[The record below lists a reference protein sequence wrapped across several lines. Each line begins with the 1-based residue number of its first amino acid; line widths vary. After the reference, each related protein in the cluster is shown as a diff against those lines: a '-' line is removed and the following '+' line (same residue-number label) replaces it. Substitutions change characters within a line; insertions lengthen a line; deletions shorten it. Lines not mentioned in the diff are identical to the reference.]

1 MSVEPT
7 SREETEGTPSDLE
20 VVERV
25 LAGDTESFELI
36 MRRHNQRLFRLAR
49 SIVKDDAEAEDVVQ
63 ETYVRAFAALS
74 SFEGRSQ
81 LVTWLGRI
89 ALNEGLGRIRRR
101 DANRDLDLDE
111 LVDGETMPISPS
123 PTPEQQ
129 VSDEELRPLLE
140 ASIDALPGQ
149 FRTVF
154 ILRAVEQ
161 LSVQETAE
169 LLEILPETVKT
180 RFFRARGLL
189 QKDLL
194 SRLDAVVP
202 GTFAFLGDR
211 CDRIV
216 DRVLSRIARSE
227 SRS

>member
-1 MSVEPT
+1 LEP
-7 SREETEGTPSDLE
+7 SSSGESQGSSADRE
-20 VVERV
+20 VVGRV
-25 LAGDTESFELI
+25 LAGDTGSFELI

-49 SIVKDDAEAEDVVQ
+49 SIVKDDTEAEDVVQ

-74 SFEGRSQ
+74 TFEGRSQ
-81 LVTWLGRI
+81 LGTWLGRI
-89 ALNEGLGRIRRR
+89 ALNEALGRMRRR
-101 DANRDLDLDE
+101 EPNRDLALYD
-111 LVDGETMPISPS
+111 LVDGETMPIAPSPS
-123 PTPEQQ
+123 PEQQ
-129 VSDEELRPLLE
+129 ASDEELRPLLE
-140 ASIDALPGQ
+140 ASIDALPTS

-154 ILRAVEQ
+154 VLRAVEQ

-189 QKDLL
+189 RKDLL
-194 SRLDAVVP
+194 ARLDAVVP
-202 GTFAFLGDR
+202 GSFAFLGER

-216 DRVLSRIARSE
+216 DRVLSRIGPGE

>member
-1 MSVEPT
+1 MEAT
-7 SREETEGTPSDLE
+7 NRGETEGTPSDRE

-36 MRRHNQRLFRLAR
+36 MRRYNQRLFRLAR
-49 SIVKDDAEAEDVVQ
+49 SIVKDDMEAEDVVQ

-81 LVTWLGRI
+81 LLTWLGRI
-89 ALNEGLGRIRRR
+89 AVNVGLGRIRRR
-101 DANRDLDLDE
+101 DPNRDLGLDE
-111 LVDGETMPISPS
+111 LVDGETMPIALSPS
-123 PTPEQQ
+123 PEQQ
-129 VSDEELRPLLE
+129 VSDEELRPVLE
-140 ASIDALPGQ
+140 ASIDALPAP

-154 ILRAVEQ
+154 MLRAVEQ

-189 QKDLL
+189 RKDLL
-194 SRLDAVVP
+194 TRLDAAVP
-202 GTFAFLGDR
+202 GTFAFLGER

-216 DRVLSRIARSE
+216 DRVLSRITRSE
-227 SRS
+227 SQS

>member
-1 MSVEPT
+1 MQPS
-7 SREETEGTPSDLE
+7 SRDVAASELSDLE

-25 LAGDTESFELI
+25 LRGDSESFELI

-63 ETYVRAFAALS
+63 ETYVRAFTALS
-74 SFEGRSQ
+74 TFEGRSQ

-89 ALNEGLGRIRRR
+89 ALNEALGRRRRR
-101 DANRDLDLDE
+101 DSNRDLDLDD
-111 LVDGETMPISPS
+111 LVDGETMPIAPLPS
-123 PTPEQQ
+123 PEQQ

-140 ASIDALPGQ
+140 ASIDALPTS

-154 ILRAVEQ
+154 VLRAVEQ
-161 LSVQETAE
+161 LSIQETAE

-194 SRLDAVVP
+194 TRLDAVVP

-216 DRVLSRIARSE
+216 DRVLSRVARPE
-227 SRS
+227 SPS